1 MLAPRFSLT
10 GRYVL
15 SPLPNATCVTDAVHA
30 MHSGVPRF
38 SFAALKRDTLILW
51 LFYFVHMESR
61 ICARGSSCMRFTSV
75 KSIRI
80 SAISFFFIP
89 PLSVLRTSELG
100 ISILFW
106 KFVFISVQSQRN
118 SLRWLIE
125 IPLVLDDSNSV
136 SGSA

>member
-1 MLAPRFSLT
+1 
-10 GRYVL
+10 
-15 SPLPNATCVTDAVHA
+15 
-30 MHSGVPRF
+30 
-38 SFAALKRDTLILW
+38 
-51 LFYFVHMESR
+51 
-61 ICARGSSCMRFTSV
+61 V